1 MITTELGLS
10 YISLGKI
17 TNTKK
22 NERRESMLWTIIGLL
37 LIFWVLG
44 FVFHIAGGIIHLLL
58 IGAAV
63 MFIVK
68 LVSGRSRN
76 KA

>member
-58 IGAAV
+58 IVAAV